1 MQDSVLLRHADHYLG
16 AALCAGTSLV
26 RSLAA
31 RSSSVAPIRKILL
44 IELFE
49 MGAAVMLVP
58 SIRHIREAYSDAEIH
73 CLTTGSCAPLW
84 KSIQM
89 IEPERL
95 HVVDA
100 DSAASLIGSVLKN
113 ILRLRREKFDLVI
126 DYELFMRLPALISG
140 ALRAKARAGF
150 YRYDYEGLYRGNFYD
165 YICGYNQNS
174 HISKN
179 FLALTK
185 TALAGASDSPN
196 YKAAIALEEI
206 RVQPVMGR
214 PPPEKLESLVGS
226 SGRGQARYFVVCPDV
241 GKTLPMRNYPR
252 ASFSELIN
260 ILLERNPQHR
270 VVMIGTQAERPASEA
285 VLAGVKKKG
294 ACVNLCGKTTFS
306 ELMDV
311 IAGADLVIT
320 NDNGPAHFATLTGT
334 KCLVLFSTDSPFV
347 YGPLGDAVIAYSH
360 YQCSPCISA
369 LNHKVSRCDNNRC
382 LQAIAPEALA
392 QIAETLLNG
401 SARLRSVNNV
411 YSYVL

>member
-1 MQDSVLLRHADHYLG
+1 VQDSVLLRHVDRYIG

-31 RSSSVAPIRKILL
+31 RPSNATPIRRILL

-58 SIRHIREAYSDAEIH
+58 SIRHIRAAYPDAEIH
-73 CLTTGSCAPLW
+73 CLTTRSCAPVW
-84 KSIQM
+84 ESIQL
-89 IEPERL
+89 IERERL
-95 HVVDA
+95 HMVD
-100 DSAASLIGSVLKN
+100 DGSGASLIASVLKN
-113 ILRLRREKFDLVI
+113 ILHLRREKFDLVI
-126 DYELFMRLPALISG
+126 DYELFMRLSALICG

-150 YRYDYEGLYRGNFYD
+150 YRYDCEGLYRGNLYD
-165 YICGYNQNS
+165 HICGYNQNS

-196 YKAAIALEEI
+196 YKDAITLEEI
-206 RVQPVMGR
+206 RIQPVMG
-214 PPPEKLESLVGS
+214 PPPQEKLESLVGS
-226 SGRGQARYFVVCPDV
+226 CDRGQLRYFVVCPDV
-241 GKTLPMRNYPR
+241 GRTLPMRNYPR
-252 ASFSELIN
+252 ASFSDLIN
-260 ILLERNPQHR
+260 MLLERHGEHR
-270 VVMIGTQAERPASEA
+270 VVMIGSQAEWPTSEA
-285 VLAGVKKKG
+285 VLAGVKKPG
-294 ACVNLCGKTTFS
+294 SCVNLCGKTTFS

-347 YGPLGDAVIAYSH
+347 YGPLGDAVIAYAH

-369 LNHKVSRCDNNRC
+369 FNQKVSRCDNNRC
-382 LQAIAPEALA
+382 LQAITPETLA
-392 QIAETLLNG
+392 HIAETLLNG
-401 SARLRSVNNV
+401 SARLRSVNNN
-411 YSYVL
+411 YNYIL

>member
-1 MQDSVLLRHADHYLG
+1 MQASVLLRYADRYLG

-26 RSLAA
+26 RSLEA
-31 RSSSVAPIRKILL
+31 RSSSASPICRMLL

-49 MGAAVMLVP
+49 MSAAVMLMP
-58 SIRHIREAYSDAEIH
+58 SIRHIREVHPDAEIH
-73 CLTTGSCAPLW
+73 CLTTRSCAPVW

-89 IEPERL
+89 VEPERV
-95 HVVDA
+95 HIVDVGPG
-100 DSAASLIGSVLKN
+100 ASFIGSVLKN
-113 ILRLRREKFDLVI
+113 ILRLRQEKFDLVI

-140 ALRAKARAGF
+140 ALRVKARAGF
-150 YRYDYEGLYRGNFYD
+150 YKYDYEGLYRGNFYD
-165 YICGYNQNS
+165 HICGYNQNS

-185 TALAGASDSPN
+185 TALAAASDTPN
-196 YKAAIALEEI
+196 YKAPIGPEEV

-214 PPPEKLESLVGS
+214 PRQEKLESLVG
-226 SGRGQARYFVVCPDV
+226 QVQPKYFVVCPDV
-241 GKTLPMRNYPR
+241 GETLPMRNYPR
-252 ASFSELIN
+252 ASFSELLN
-260 ILLERNPQHR
+260 ILLERHPQHC
-270 VVMIGTQAERPASEA
+270 VVMVGTQAERPTSEA
-285 VLAGVKKKG
+285 ILAGVKKKDAG
-294 ACVNLCGKTTFS
+294 VNLCGKTTFS
-306 ELMDV
+306 ELMEV

-369 LNHKVSRCDNNRC
+369 FNHKVSRCDNNRC
-382 LQAIAPEALA
+382 LQAIAPEVLA
-392 QIAETLLNG
+392 QIAETLLDG

-411 YSYVL
+411 YSYIL

>member
-1 MQDSVLLRHADHYLG
+1 
-16 AALCAGTSLV
+16 
-26 RSLAA
+26 
-31 RSSSVAPIRKILL
+31 
-44 IELFE
+44 
-49 MGAAVMLVP
+49 
-58 SIRHIREAYSDAEIH
+58 
-73 CLTTGSCAPLW
+73 
-84 KSIQM
+84 
-89 IEPERL
+89 
-95 HVVDA
+95 
-100 DSAASLIGSVLKN
+100 
-113 ILRLRREKFDLVI
+113 I
-126 DYELFMRLPALISG
+126 DCELFMRVPALICG

-185 TALAGASDSPN
+185 SALARASDNPN
-196 YKAAIALEEI
+196 FKAAITLEEI
-206 RVQPVMGR
+206 RVQPVMER
-214 PPPEKLESLVGS
+214 PSQEKLELLV
-226 SGRGQARYFVVCPDV
+226 GRGQLRYFVVCPDV

-260 ILLERNPQHR
+260 ILLERHPQHR

-285 VLAGVKKKG
+285 VLAGVKKKS

-306 ELMDV
+306 ELMEV

-369 LNHKVSRCDNNRC
+369 FNHKVSRCDNNRC
-382 LQAIAPEALA
+382 LQAIAPEVLA

-411 YSYVL
+411 YSYIL